1 VSQEN
6 VAILEAFKPPS
17 GMDWVRLIHDDATW
31 NAAANPFAAFADREA
46 VIRIGV
52 GMGEATRT
60 YIGRDGFRAAFI
72 DWLDP
77 WEEYYVAVL
86 ETIDCGE
93 RVLRLTEHTGRLR
106 GSVSTATLDAAEV
119 WRFRDGMIVS
129 LETYPGH
136 EEGRRA
142 VGLQE

>member
-1 VSQEN
+1 VSEN
-6 VAILEAFKPPS
+6 VAILAAFEPPS
-17 GMDWVRLIHDDATW
+17 DMDWVRLIHDDATW
-31 NAAANPFAAFADREA
+31 NAAANPFAAFADPGA

-60 YIGRDGFRAAFI
+60 YTGRDGFRAAFI

-93 RVLRLTEHTGRLR
+93 RVLRLTEHTGRMR
-106 GSVSTATLDAAEV
+106 GSVSTATLHAAEV
-119 WRFRDGMIVS
+119 WTFRDGVIVG
-129 LETYPGH
+129 LDTYPSH
-136 EEGRRA
+136 EEGCRA
-142 VGLQE
+142 VGLSE